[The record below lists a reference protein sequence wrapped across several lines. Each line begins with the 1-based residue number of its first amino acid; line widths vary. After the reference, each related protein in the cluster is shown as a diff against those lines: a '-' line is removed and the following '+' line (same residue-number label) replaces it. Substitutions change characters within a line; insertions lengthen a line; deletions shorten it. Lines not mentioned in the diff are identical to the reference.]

1 MCHDYSAALLV
12 LVSQLGRFALLPI
25 YCLVIELFHAFLF
38 VFYFPMHEQ
47 RIYHHRILDVH
58 VLYVALCSTW
68 NPV

>member
-25 YCLVIELFHAFLF
+25 YDLVLNCSMPFLF
-38 VFYFPMHEQ
+38 VFYFPMREQ

-58 VLYVALCSTW
+58 VLYLESFVEMRG
-68 NPV
+68 